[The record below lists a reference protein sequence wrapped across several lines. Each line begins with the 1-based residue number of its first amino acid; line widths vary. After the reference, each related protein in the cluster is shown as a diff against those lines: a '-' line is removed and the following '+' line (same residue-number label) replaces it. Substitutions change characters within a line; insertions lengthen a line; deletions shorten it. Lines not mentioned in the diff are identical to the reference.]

1 MKALIRRYTAL
12 QWLDSV
18 EDGFSNAKHR
28 QQWRNTLTT
37 YAAGLFPLPIDAVT
51 TEAVLEVL
59 KPIWL
64 TKAETASRVR
74 GRIEKVLDAA
84 KVKGFRNGENPAR
97 GRGHLDLLLPK
108 RSKAEVKHHAA

>member
-37 YAAGLFPLPIDAVT
+37 YAAGLFPLLTDAVT

-59 KPIWL
+59 KSIWL
-64 TKAETASRVR
+64 TKAETALRVR

-84 KVKGFRNGENPAR
+84 KVKGFVMERTRHVAGAIWICSYRSAAR
-97 GRGHLDLLLPK
+97 R
-108 RSKAEVKHHAA
+108 R